1 MYVGINSKEV
11 VLLGKLKELL
21 TDDKMLKL
29 YETLTESDFKG
40 NTNDTYV
47 IELLYA
53 LTIVDLVNGS
63 EEVLDFKGRDLL
75 LFAKEVVRIF
85 ETDDNEVSYFSA
97 RNWTEGLIEFMREN
111 NYSYKDIHKKN
122 TYELREEV
130 RKYLKTDY

>member
-1 MYVGINSKEV
+1 M
-11 VLLGKLKELL
+11 GKLKELL

-85 ETDDNEVSYFSA
+85 ETDDSEVSYFSV
-97 RNWTEGLIEFMREN
+97 RNWTEGLIEFMRDN